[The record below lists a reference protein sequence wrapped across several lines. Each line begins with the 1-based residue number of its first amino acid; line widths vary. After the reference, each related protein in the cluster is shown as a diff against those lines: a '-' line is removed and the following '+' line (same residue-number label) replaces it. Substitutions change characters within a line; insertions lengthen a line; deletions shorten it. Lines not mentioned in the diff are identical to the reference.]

1 MGKYKALIKVKND
14 KFGDM
19 LIRGDKIIIAN
30 NADEALN
37 KFLEVEKGNPLL
49 TGAER
54 ADNGDYPGLAIFN
67 YPAHKVGDT
76 FLEIGMEVKD

>member
-1 MGKYKALIKVKND
+1 MYKYKALIKVKND

-19 LIRGDKIIIAN
+19 IIRGNKIIIAN
-30 NADEALN
+30 NANEALN
-37 KFLEVEKGNPLL
+37 KLLEVEKDNPLL

-54 ADNGDYPGLAIFN
+54 VDNGDYPGFAIFN
-67 YPAHKVGDT
+67 YPAHKDGDT